1 MLCPLFDLDIRA
13 LIFALMTNLEA
24 GTRFAG
30 IRYIVLLKVRYSD
43 VSPLDLSDENTFFTN
58 LNFFSVF
65 DGDMKNTVNKINS
78 LLPSE
83 IRVHAIKR
91 VTKNFNSKTA
101 CDARTYLYMMP
112 TFAFAP
118 IFPTDIPAPKDNSTN
133 KDISDVT
140 DENGTPTE
148 KEVKNGTKT
157 DEEPDKVSQ
166 ESIDNKLENGAK
178 KEEKEMSVSQESSL
192 ITPSDIATNGD
203 GLNAT
208 VSSDPPIDYIAKLD
222 YRISPEI
229 RTKVNEV
236 LKNFIGAHY
245 FHNYTSGK

>member
-1 MLCPLFDLDIRA
+1 M
-13 LIFALMTNLEA
+13 
-24 GTRFAG
+24 
-30 IRYIVLLKVRYSD
+30 
-43 VSPLDLSDENTFFTN
+43 ENT
-58 LNFFSVF
+58 V
-65 DGDMKNTVNKINS
+65 KKINS
-78 LLPSE
+78 FLPSE

-118 IFPTDIPAPKDNSTN
+118 IFPSDIPAPKDNSTD
-133 KDISDVT
+133 KDISDVI

-148 KEVKNGTKT
+148 KEVKNGAKT
-157 DEEPDKVSQ
+157 VEEPDKVSQ
-166 ESIDNKLENGAK
+166 ESIDKKLENGSK
-178 KEEKEMSVSQESSL
+178 KEEEMSVSQESSL

>member
-1 MLCPLFDLDIRA
+1 MQWLA
-13 LIFALMTNLEA
+13 LL
-24 GTRFAG
+24 
-30 IRYIVLLKVRYSD
+30 V
-43 VSPLDLSDENTFFTN
+43 
-58 LNFFSVF
+58 FSVF

-78 LLPSE
+78 FLPSE

-118 IFPTDIPAPKDNSTN
+118 IFPSDIPAPKDYSTD
-133 KDISDVT
+133 KDISDVI

-148 KEVKNGTKT
+148 KEVKNGAKT
-157 DEEPDKVSQ
+157 VEEPDKVSQ
-166 ESIDNKLENGAK
+166 ESIDKKLENGSK
-178 KEEKEMSVSQESSL
+178 KEEEMSLSQESSL
-192 ITPSDIATNGD
+192 ITPSDIASNGD
-203 GLNAT
+203 GLNSSVNVA

>member
-1 MLCPLFDLDIRA
+1 M
-13 LIFALMTNLEA
+13 E
-24 GTRFAG
+24 
-30 IRYIVLLKVRYSD
+30 S
-43 VSPLDLSDENTFFTN
+43 
-58 LNFFSVF
+58 
-65 DGDMKNTVNKINS
+65 TVNKINS
-78 LLPSE
+78 FLPSE

-118 IFPTDIPAPKDNSTN
+118 IFPSDIPVPKDNSTD
-133 KDISDVT
+133 KDISDVIE
-140 DENGTPTE
+140 ENGIQTE

-157 DEEPDKVSQ
+157 DEEPDKVSR
-166 ESIDNKLENGAK
+166 ESIDKKIENGT
-178 KEEKEMSVSQESSL
+178 KEEEEAVLQESSL
-192 ITPSDIATNGD
+192 ITPGDIAANGD
-203 GLNAT
+203 GLNSSDSAT

-236 LKNFIGAHY
+236 LKIFIGAHY